1 MKTLIKKKT
10 TISDKDNLILICDK
24 KSNLKSFDF
33 SKSELSF
40 IAKQQKEKNEIVV
53 INQYNRMIFVV
64 TSKKEK
70 NTNNK

>member
-33 SKSELSF
+33 SKLELSF
-40 IAKQQKEKNEIVV
+40 IAKQQKEKKEIVV
-53 INQYNRMIFVV
+53 INQYNRMI
-64 TSKKEK
+64 
-70 NTNNK
+70 NYG